1 MCIRDSSSEQTN
13 SSDIAPPTKVSDIK
27 IDDQN
32 NALNAL
38 VTFLNI
44 AQRRGA
50 FSMDES
56 AKIWEAIQF
65 FMPPPNENN

>member
-1 MCIRDSSSEQTN
+1 MEANNSEQTN
-13 SSDIAPPTKVSDIK
+13 SSDITPPTKVSDIK

>member
-1 MCIRDSSSEQTN
+1 MEAINSEQTN